1 MKSFLK
7 YAIVLLI
14 LFSMIGM
21 ASAAIDTVASSAT
34 INTTNPAT
42 HDVSVTWNGV
52 FDDPANATIQ
62 ILDSA
67 SSVIASDI
75 PSGNNH
81 SFYGVSLTAGDT
93 YTVEIYDNGITYT
106 SSFVAPVYIPSP
118 TINLLVSTGNSNA
131 THFELTWDWTPVGTE
146 ILQLYN
152 GNGGWTDFA
161 PPGGSLTGTVSG
173 NSNADTNIIFR
184 TTDGGGT
191 NFSANQTAR
200 TINPVSIAPTANT
213 TNSITWTLTL
223 APSWTNFDNL
233 TITNSTGTVVPA
245 ANISV
250 TGGNIISATGLNASE
265 AYTLSVRGTDGTNY
279 SLYNTNTTSTAAVN
293 IFDIPAMNDSLF
305 PNGTVRPLLGVEAG
319 TTFSLRA
326 VTTALA
332 SFEWTLTNTDNATIV
347 VTQNNVTSALEDT
360 FTWSAVLGNYTLQLT
375 VDDGTNQDTRT
386 WTFSVTPRSSGDR
399 VWQEGM
405 PTTYT
410 WNARSFSGFY
420 YNLDTGHGSEFMTIT
435 NIGRTIERNAITYE
449 TTTSTVDFDL
459 SRWGSYQVVGFMGDM
474 YFAGLPA
481 NSPLTNRTS
490 EVSLMRTG
498 NLSRVLIDSSEQE
511 NFRVG
516 QAIALEEGY
525 SVRIDQINVNG
536 NQAFLVVERDGRQVA
551 SGIVQSGGTFTYT
564 RNISG
569 QPVPFIAVNV
579 RSVFMGTES
588 SLVTIDG
595 VFQISSNLTRLERG
609 TRIDRMEIVSVTGDT
624 IRMTNHE
631 RINLDRGQEVTLMGR
646 MKFIVADS
654 NILRFAPTL
663 EITDPGIHEIR
674 GTVSD
679 FSNPDYIVDTW
690 TPLNFEGFFFDIN
703 NDLITESI
711 RITTDLN
718 TTRTIARNELIYTA
732 TTTEVEFA
740 FSAWG
745 NYTIL
750 GFMGEK
756 YYAGPNGNLLHGGNL
771 SRVLVDSDERR
782 NMRVGQSL
790 ALEEGVSVRIDQ
802 IDVNGNT
809 ALLVVER
816 DGRAIHTQPVRSNSY
831 LNFTTGSGANRT
843 TFVKVYVES
852 VFMGTESSLVTISGV
867 FQASQNLTRIETGT
881 RYGRMEVR
889 SVNRSGIELVNRDT
903 IHLDRGNDVE
913 FMTVGNNT
921 SMFFRVGDNSTLRFA
936 PFVQREIGST
946 DPLTVNLSRSTV
958 TSGDV
963 VTITVV
969 DRGTPIDGV
978 SIIINNATVGTTNAS
993 GQVNFTTGPVGTF
1006 RVNAERTG
1014 FTAGHTSLTV
1024 EERLMNMTVR
1034 VSPDVIH
1041 FGTAGVIRATDS
1053 LNGSP
1058 ISGARVF
1065 VSNNEIGVTNASG
1078 ELSHTFNTTGNVQV
1092 VVNASRYNNGSTT
1105 VNVIQ
1110 EVAFVYSNFSM
1121 NPTEPSARSAIRLSF
1136 DIHNNGIRDG
1146 SHDISLILRDSYGT
1160 IVYQN
1165 NSTIS
1170 VNQGQTRNVTM
1181 TVRAPEAGNYTL
1193 ELVEVS
1199 SGNRVINLPPSMSS
1213 FPVGESRGIFGNI
1226 SDSLSTI
1233 LLVFLGILALIVLA
1247 VIGFVAYLFGVK
1259 GATKDNYK
1267 DVAREISD
1275 DFKSKFKK

>member
-21 ASAAIDTVASSAT
+21 ASAAVDSITVGTPTANGSNFDVVVSWTGTLDTSQFNIT
-34 INTTNPAT
+34 INPGSFLLTSTTN
-42 HDVSVTWNGV
+42 DGSVTFTEAFSTG
-52 FDDPANATIQ
+52 T
-62 ILDSA
+62 
-67 SSVIASDI
+67 
-75 PSGNNH
+75 
-81 SFYGVSLTAGDT
+81 T
-93 YTVEIYDNGITYT
+93 YTVTVEDG
-106 SSFVAPVYIPSP
+106 PSTMSDTFIILAQP
-118 TINLLVSTGNSNA
+118 TITNFVSTDSSTA
-131 THFELTWDWTPVGTE
+131 TQFNVQWDWTQVSDETLQISSQGT
-146 ILQLYN
+146 
-152 GNGGWTDFA
+152 WTN
-161 PPGGSLTGTVSG
+161 V
-173 NSNADTNIIFR
+173 
-184 TTDGGGT
+184 
-191 NFSANQTAR
+191 
-200 TINPVSIAPTANT
+200 TANT
-213 TNSITWTLTL
+213 AMVNGNATDDTVILIRAMNGTSSNYFYSTPVTVATFAPAILTNTSTANSITWTL
-223 APSWTNFDNL
+223 SNWTYAVNY
-233 TITNSTGTVVPA
+233 TIT
-245 ANISV
+245 
-250 TGGNIISATGLNASE
+250 GNITGLVTTNITATGNVVVVTDLNPGE
-265 AYTLSVRGTDGTNY
+265 AYTIEVRGTDSTGTNY
-279 SLYNTNTTSTAAVN
+279 SLFRTDTVALAAAN
-293 IFDIPAMNDSLF
+293 IFDIPAMNDVLF
-305 PNGTVRPLLGVEAG
+305 PNGTERPLPNIEAG

-326 VTTALA
+326 VVTNPA
-332 SFEWTLTNTDNATIV
+332 SFVWTLINADDS
-347 VTQNNVTSALEDT
+347 VTVTTRNSVTMPPGALEDT
-360 FTWSAVLGNYTLQLT
+360 FTWTAVLGNYTLQLT
-375 VDDGTNQDTRT
+375 VDDNTNPAQTLSWSFT
-386 WTFSVTPRSSGDR
+386 VTPRSSGDR
-399 VWQEGM
+399 VWQDGM

-420 YNLDTGHGSEFMTIT
+420 YNLDTGQGSEFMTIT
-435 NIGRTIERNAITYE
+435 NIGRTIERNAITYQ
-449 TTTSTVDFDL
+449 TTTSTVDFEL

-481 NSPLTNRTS
+481 NSPVTNRST

-525 SVRIDQINVNG
+525 SVRIDQINVAG
-536 NQAFLVVERDGRQVA
+536 NQVFLVVEKDGRRVA
-551 SGIVQSGGTFTYT
+551 EGIVQSGGTFTHT

-569 QPVPFIAVNV
+569 QHVPFIAVNV

-588 SLVTIDG
+588 SLVTVDG
-595 VFQISSNLTRLERG
+595 VFQISSNLTRLQSG
-609 TRIDRMEIVSVTGDT
+609 TRIDSMEIVSVTGDT

-631 RINLDRGQEVTLMGR
+631 RINLERGQEVTLMGR
-646 MKFIVADS
+646 MKFVVADS

-679 FSNPDYIVDTW
+679 FSNPDYIVTEW
-690 TPLNFEGFFFDIN
+690 TPLNFEGFYFDIN
-703 NDLITESI
+703 NDYITESI

-718 TTRTIARNELIYTA
+718 TTRTIDRGQLIYTA
-732 TTTEVEFA
+732 NATETEFA
-740 FSAWG
+740 FSRWG

-790 ALEEGVSVRIDQ
+790 ALEEGVSVRVDQ
-802 IDVNGNT
+802 IDINGRS
-809 ALLVVER
+809 ALLIVER
-816 DGRAIHTQPVRSNSY
+816 DGRELWSDVVPTGSH

-843 TFVKVYVES
+843 TFVKVHVES

-867 FQASQNLTRIETGT
+867 FQASQNLTRIERGT
-881 RYGRMEVR
+881 TYGRMEVVT
-889 SVNRSGIELVNRDT
+889 VNRNGIVLENRERIT
-903 IHLDRGNDVE
+903 LDRGNDVE

-921 SMFFRVGDNSTLRFA
+921 TMFFRVGDNSTLRFA

-958 TSGDV
+958 VSGDV

-978 SIIINNATVGTTNAS
+978 SIIINNATVGTTNAD

-1006 RVNAERTG
+1006 RVNAERPG
-1014 FTAGHTSLTV
+1014 FTAGHASLTV
-1024 EERLMNMTVR
+1024 NERLMNMTVR

-1058 ISGARVF
+1058 LSGANVYVSGERV
-1065 VSNNEIGVTNASG
+1065 GTTNATG
-1078 ELSHTFNTTGNVQV
+1078 ELSHVFNRTGSVTIDVTRAQ
-1092 VVNASRYNNGSTT
+1092 YNNGSVTI
-1105 VNVIQ
+1105 NVTQ

-1160 IVYQN
+1160 IVSQD

-1170 VNQGQTRNVTM
+1170 VNRGQTRNVTM
-1181 TVRAPEAGNYTL
+1181 TVRAPEAGNYTM

-1213 FPVGESRGIFGNI
+1213 FSVGESRGIFGNL
-1226 SDSLSTI
+1226 SDTMTLI
-1233 LLVFLGILALIVLA
+1233 LYIILGILALIILA

-1267 DVAREISD
+1267 DVAREISG